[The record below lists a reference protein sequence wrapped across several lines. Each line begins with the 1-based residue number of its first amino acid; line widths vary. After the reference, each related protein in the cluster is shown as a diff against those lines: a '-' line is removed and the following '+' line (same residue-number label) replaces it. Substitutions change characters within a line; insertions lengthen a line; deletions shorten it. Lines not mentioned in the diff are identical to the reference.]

1 MRDQGGGKTLTSRSS
16 GATSKVA
23 GPTTETRRSVLLAT
37 GDLIERLSYPSVTID
52 AIARASGVSKST
64 IYRYWPSRQALILE
78 AYTYKT
84 NELTSVPDTG
94 NAIEDLRTY
103 LRKLAYCLNFAGAAS
118 TVSGLIVDAINDD
131 EFAPLYRATL
141 LEERRKSF
149 SVILLKGQRRGQI
162 RKDVDLGTAIDA
174 IYGAVHHRLLVSGQ
188 GIDEPFIAA
197 LTDIALR
204 GISTAHAQSAT
215 K

>member
-1 MRDQGGGKTLTSRSS
+1 MHVQGDGFTLTSRSS
-16 GATSKVA
+16 RKTRKVG

-37 GDLIERLSYPSVTID
+37 VDLIDRLSYPSVTID
-52 AIARASGVSKST
+52 AVARASGVSKST
-64 IYRYWPSRQALILE
+64 IYRHWPSRQALILE

-84 NELTSVPDTG
+84 NKLTIVPDTG

-103 LRKLAYCLNFAGAAS
+103 LMKLAYCLNFAGAAS

-131 EFAPLYRATL
+131 EFAQLYRGTL
-141 LEERRKSF
+141 LQERRKSLL
-149 SVILLKGQRRGQI
+149 VILLKGQRRGQI
-162 RKDVDLGTAIDA
+162 RKEADLGTAIDA

-188 GIDEPFIAA
+188 RIDEPFVAA
-197 LTDIALR
+197 LTDLALR
-204 GISTAHAQSAT
+204 GISTAHAQSRA